1 MWWIMCGTLPRKGVT
16 KGCRHLGYQ
25 TAFSQALGN
34 RTLLRKNWKRA
45 WPHPHVSQIH
55 FPPPKSHCNNIFS
68 MKNRKQKKPLD
79 SRNSLPQSVILDI
92 TKCYPGRSCLY
103 VRDSCKAVVLRV
115 WTQDPQHERLLRPSQ
130 TCTLV
135 GPIPGLPN

>member
-1 MWWIMCGTLPRKGVT
+1 MGLFPGRGLPRGVGIWATRLHFHRLSGTELCWEKIGKGHGLTPMSV
-16 KGCRHLGYQ
+16 KSI
-25 TAFSQALGN
+25 F
-34 RTLLRKNWKRA
+34 
-45 WPHPHVSQIH
+45 
-55 FPPPKSHCNNIFS
+55 PPKSHCNNIFS

-115 WTQDPQHERLLRPSQ
+115 WTQDPQIEHLLRPSQ